1 MDFPRGVFPVSD
13 ERVAQKSFFELRVLE
28 PYRKPT
34 QVGWR
39 EYAKVNKRNLVKE
52 LGKKVVVTSG

>member
-1 MDFPRGVFPVSD
+1 MDFLRGFFPVQN
-13 ERVAQKSFFELRVLE
+13 ERAVQKSFFELKTLE